1 MACKKLAAK
10 YASNHT
16 PIPSTDTDIQTRM
29 DWLLTQKWGCVHDG
43 EVHYGTTCEE
53 DDRTYMSHD
62 PSKHLSKTRLKESGF
77 LHWVNTRG
85 MQCIN
90 KLTGV
95 INTLPDRDGK
105 YQIPGQDVEY
115 PKTYCSG
122 QCYNANP
129 DSETCFECI
138 KETLETN
145 DDIVH
150 LCPDLYDGSKIK
162 KVDVDLIKSSLECHS
177 CIAQKSKNLQI
188 STVAHDPNC
197 TTTDVHHNSIQV
209 PGGCDVYTTTV
220 NPVAFENIWGCIT
233 GDFPVVWSTGGIIG
247 VVILCLL
254 VIVRIGVMVKYYY
267 SNQSK
272 QKTKED
278 IDILKSYGKKP

>member
-10 YASNHT
+10 YAANHT
-16 PIPSTDTDIQTRM
+16 PIPSSDTDIQTRM
-29 DWLLTQKWGCVHDG
+29 DWLLTQEWGCVQN
-43 EVHYGTTCEE
+43 GTEYYDSTICDDT
-53 DDRTYMSHD
+53 DDRNLSH
-62 PSKHLSKTRLKESGF
+62 HLSKTRLKEAGF

-95 INTLPDRDGK
+95 INTLPVDQHGH
-105 YQIPGQDVEY
+105 YQIPGKDVAY
-115 PKTYCSG
+115 PETYCSG
-122 QCYNANP
+122 PCYNANP
-129 DSETCFECI
+129 DSDSCFECV
-138 KETLETN
+138 KKTLENT
-145 DDIVH
+145 DLRVGD
-150 LCPDLYDGSKIK
+150 LCPDLYDGSN
-162 KVDVDLIKSSLECHS
+162 KVDVDLMKESLECHS

-188 STVAHDPNC
+188 STVVHDPNC
-197 TTTDVHHNSIQV
+197 KTRTSTNAEVSIH
-209 PGGCDVYTTTV
+209 GGCDTYTTTV

-254 VIVRIGVMVKYYY
+254 VIVRIGVMIKSYY
-267 SNQSK
+267 SNQRK

-278 IDILKSYGKKP
+278 LNILKAYVKKP